1 MPYSSL
7 RPILSTSVEGIRRKK
22 ALLHITHHSLAEWRS
37 TWQLLWNKKK
47 VLFSYLSSSLLFPPR
62 PCFYILYVSSE
73 SVRWFK
79 IHAKESLCS
88 KFSGGIDE
96 ILRPDRAEHSHSHS
110 LLRLFAKCDNRDHTV
125 QTAGSSS
132 LLSSLIQCWILCP
145 LSVCLMCACLLL
157 SSCFSSTLWWKYS
170 EAFWEIHFWFWLR
183 MRCEAQ
189 FHLHVCALNMK
200 LQPAVD

>member
-1 MPYSSL
+1 MEVNLTTSL
-7 RPILSTSVEGIRRKK
+7 K
-22 ALLHITHHSLAEWRS
+22 
-37 TWQLLWNKKK
+37 QKK

-96 ILRPDRAEHSHSHS
+96 NLEARSSWALPLPLTFEAV
-110 LLRLFAKCDNRDHTV
+110 AKCDNRDHTV

>member
-96 ILRPDRAEHSHSHS
+96 NLEARSSWALPLPLTFEAVCKVWQQGSHCTNCWQFFPFV
-110 LLRLFAKCDNRDHTV
+110 LLNTMLNT
-125 QTAGSSS
+125 
-132 LLSSLIQCWILCP
+132 LSF
-145 LSVCLMCACLLL
+145 VCLMCACLLL

-170 EAFWEIHFWFWLR
+170 EAFWEIHFWFWFR

>member
-96 ILRPDRAEHSHSHS
+96 NLEARSSWALPLPLTFEAVCKVWQQGSHCTNCWQFFPFV
-110 LLRLFAKCDNRDHTV
+110 LLNTMLNT
-125 QTAGSSS
+125 
-132 LLSSLIQCWILCP
+132 LSF
-145 LSVCLMCACLLL
+145 VCLMCACLLL

-170 EAFWEIHFWFWLR
+170 EAFWEIHFWFWFR

-189 FHLHVCALNMK
+189 FHLHVCELNMK

>member
-96 ILRPDRAEHSHSHS
+96 NLEARSSWALPLPLTFEAVCKVWQQGSHCTNCWQFFPFV
-110 LLRLFAKCDNRDHTV
+110 LLNTMLNT
-125 QTAGSSS
+125 
-132 LLSSLIQCWILCP
+132 LSF
-145 LSVCLMCACLLL
+145 VCLMCACLLL

>member
-1 MPYSSL
+1 MEVNLTTSL
-7 RPILSTSVEGIRRKK
+7 K
-22 ALLHITHHSLAEWRS
+22 
-37 TWQLLWNKKK
+37 QKK
-47 VLFSYLSSSLLFPPR
+47 VLFSYLSYSLLFPPR

-96 ILRPDRAEHSHSHS
+96 NLEARSSWAFPLPLTFEAVCKVWQQGSHCTNCWKFFPFV
-110 LLRLFAKCDNRDHTV
+110 LLNTMLNT
-125 QTAGSSS
+125 
-132 LLSSLIQCWILCP
+132 LSF
-145 LSVCLMCACLLL
+145 VCLMCACLLL

-170 EAFWEIHFWFWLR
+170 EAFWEIHFWFWFR

-189 FHLHVCALNMK
+189 FHLHVCELNMK

>member
-1 MPYSSL
+1 MEVNLTTSL
-7 RPILSTSVEGIRRKK
+7 K
-22 ALLHITHHSLAEWRS
+22 
-37 TWQLLWNKKK
+37 QKK

-170 EAFWEIHFWFWLR
+170 EAFWEIHFWFWFR

>member
-96 ILRPDRAEHSHSHS
+96 NLEARSSWALPLPLTFEAVCKVWQQGSHCTNCWQFFPFV
-110 LLRLFAKCDNRDHTV
+110 LLNTMLNT
-125 QTAGSSS
+125 
-132 LLSSLIQCWILCP
+132 LSF
-145 LSVCLMCACLLL
+145 VCLMCACLLL

-170 EAFWEIHFWFWLR
+170 EAFWEIHFWFWFR

-189 FHLHVCALNMK
+189 FHLHVCELNIK

>member
-145 LSVCLMCACLLL
+145 LCV
-157 SSCFSSTLWWKYS
+157 
-170 EAFWEIHFWFWLR
+170 
-183 MRCEAQ
+183 
-189 FHLHVCALNMK
+189 
-200 LQPAVD
+200 

>member
-96 ILRPDRAEHSHSHS
+96 NLEARSSWALPLPLTFEAV
-110 LLRLFAKCDNRDHTV
+110 AKCDNRDHTV

-145 LSVCLMCACLLL
+145 LCV
-157 SSCFSSTLWWKYS
+157 
-170 EAFWEIHFWFWLR
+170 
-183 MRCEAQ
+183 
-189 FHLHVCALNMK
+189 
-200 LQPAVD
+200 